1 MRNTKKLVLLP
12 GVAAIIVGGVIACS
26 PGTSSTSA
34 PAPAQSSTSAPAAP
48 APVAS
53 SAAPVAPPAPPA
65 PPAPS
70 TPSMT
75 AGQQQA
81 VTSAQGYLSDGEGF
95 SYNGLLQQLTS
106 SAGEGFANSDAAF
119 ALNYLNPDWN
129 AQAVIAAKG
138 YLADG
143 EGFSRSSLIQQ
154 LTSAYGDG
162 FTEAQ
167 AEYGVTQAGL

>member
-12 GVAAIIVGGVIACS
+12 GVAAMIVGGVIACS

-65 PPAPS
+65 PS
-70 TPSMT
+70 TTSMT

-106 SAGEGFANSDAAF
+106 SAGEGFANSDATF

-162 FTEAQ
+162 FTYNQ
-167 AEYGVTQAGL
+167 AVYGVDQAGL